1 MVPTPNGN
9 ANTDVA
15 LTKIDKL
22 KLALSADS
30 VQQQFKNA
38 MGENSGAFVASIIDL
53 YISDTYLQNCDPNQ
67 VIGQCLKAAVMKL
80 PINKTLGFA
89 FIVPY
94 KKGDQQI
101 PQFQIGWKGFVQLA
115 IRTNMYKHIN
125 CEEVYEG
132 EYVLKNKLTGEFDL
146 NGLKT
151 SEKVI
156 GYFAHH
162 ELLNGFSKTLYMT
175 VEKVHQH
182 AAKYS
187 KSYTQTYGPWK
198 LEFDAMALKTVLK
211 LLLSKFGYLSIDM
224 AAAMD
229 SDDVV
234 DQIQSEITMNGNK
247 QNFDAAQVVNTQ
259 PLQGQQS
266 AQQQQQQTPP
276 PAAEQSGQQA
286 NNNNQQQS
294 LNERVPF

>member
-1 MVPTPNGN
+1 MVPAPNSN
-9 ANTDVA
+9 TNTDVA
-15 LTKIDKL
+15 LTRIDKL

-80 PINKTLGFA
+80 PINKALGFA

-125 CEEVYEG
+125 CEEVYDG
-132 EYVLKNKLTGEFDL
+132 EYILKNKLTGEFDL
-146 NGLKT
+146 NGVKKNET
-151 SEKVI
+151 VI
-156 GYFAHH
+156 GFFAHF
-162 ELLNGFSKTLYMT
+162 ELLNGFSKTLFMT
-175 VEKVHQH
+175 VAAVQAH
-182 AAKYS
+182 ASKYS
-187 KSYTQTYGPWK
+187 KSYTQAYGPWK
-198 LEFDAMALKTVLK
+198 LEFEAMAKKTVLK

-224 AAAMD
+224 AQAMD
-229 SDDVV
+229 GDDTM
-234 DQIQSEITMNGNK
+234 DQVQSEIQLNGNK

-259 PLQGQQS
+259 PLQTQQP
-266 AQQQQQQTPP
+266 AAAAAPP
-276 PAAEQSGQQA
+276 ITPAAEQTGQQ
-286 NNNNQQQS
+286 NNNNDQQQP
-294 LNERVPF
+294 ERVPF